1 VAKDC
6 YQVVAACLARVSE
19 PLAHGHVDHVHVHVH
34 VVIIVEILVVIV
46 LTVLVIIVVVVVIVI
61 VHIVHNISNY
71 RCSNDSAGHE
81 GPHVETSPRAGL

>member
-1 VAKDC
+1 MAQDC
-6 YQVVAACLARVSE
+6 DQVVAGLGWVSE

-46 LTVLVIIVVVVVIVI
+46 LAVLVIIVVVIVI

-71 RCSNDSAGHE
+71 RCSDDSAGHE
-81 GPHVETSPRAGL
+81 GPHVET